1 LVYLVYL
8 YDSALHRKT
17 QSDETASEPL
27 RRRLSFSLF
36 KVQTSIKTRLTS
48 KHLKEKEMIPTAELQ
63 KPSIKTELPGPKS
76 REIIAADTEYVTPS
90 YPRPDYKLVIDHAH
104 GVWITDP
111 DDNVFLDCNAGVAV
125 CSTGHT
131 HPEVVAAI
139 TKQAN
144 EFIHLCGTDFY
155 YRHMPEL
162 GKKLNEIVPIDGPTK
177 THFANSGAEAVET
190 ALKLAMYHTHRQK
203 FVSFYGSFHGRTLG
217 ALSLTSSKKAQ
228 RLGFMRQAL
237 DVVHIPYPNKFRHF
251 ANEMPT
257 DEETI
262 SRDVINWL
270 ENRVFKTTTPPEE
283 VAGIVLEVVQGEG
296 GYIPAP
302 KPFVKELRRI
312 CDQYGIMLI
321 VDEVQSGMGRTGKM
335 FALDHYDGVKADIV
349 CMAKGLGSGMPIGA
363 CTARADVMDW
373 HKGAHASTFGG
384 NPVCLAAALKTIEL
398 LQGGLVENS
407 ATVGAYL
414 EAGLNKLKGKYEC
427 IGDVRGY
434 GMMLGVEFVT
444 DKTSLK
450 PDAELRDKVEMA
462 CYQKGL
468 IILGCGSNAI
478 RWSPPLI
485 LTKENVDV
493 ALQIF
498 DEAIAESI

>member
-1 LVYLVYL
+1 
-8 YDSALHRKT
+8 
-17 QSDETASEPL
+17 
-27 RRRLSFSLF
+27 
-36 KVQTSIKTRLTS
+36 
-48 KHLKEKEMIPTAELQ
+48 MM
-63 KPSIKTELPGPKS
+63 PSTEFERPIIKTELPGPKS
-76 REIIAADTEYVTPS
+76 REIIEADSRYVTPS
-90 YPRPDYKLVIDHAH
+90 YPRPDYKLVADHAQ
-104 GVWITDP
+104 GVWLTDP
-111 DDNVFLDCNAGVAV
+111 DGNVFLDCNAGVAV
-125 CSTGHT
+125 CSTGHC
-131 HPEVVAAI
+131 HPEVVKALQEQVASL
-139 TKQAN
+139 
-144 EFIHLCGTDFY
+144 IHMCGTDFY

-162 GKKLNEIVPIDGPTK
+162 GKKLEEICPIDGPTR

-190 ALKLAMYHTHRQK
+190 ALKVAMYHTRRQK
-203 FVSFYGSFHGRTLG
+203 FISFYGSFHGRTLG

-251 ANEMPT
+251 ATDMPT

-262 SRDVINWL
+262 TRDVINWL
-270 ENRVFKTTTPPEE
+270 ENRVFQTTTPPEE

-296 GYIPAP
+296 GYVPAP
-302 KPFVKELRRI
+302 KAFVKELRRI

-335 FALDHYDGVKADIV
+335 FALDHYDGVKADIM
-349 CMAKGLGSGMPIGA
+349 CLAKGLGSGMPIGA
-363 CTARADVMDW
+363 CIARADIMDW

-384 NPVCLAAALKTIEL
+384 NPVALTAALKTIEL

-414 EAGLNKLKGKYEC
+414 EEGLRKLQDKYDC
-427 IGDVRGY
+427 IGDVRGL

-444 DKTSLK
+444 DKQTLK
-450 PDAELRDKVEMA
+450 PDAELRDRVEMA
-462 CYQKGL
+462 CYNKGL
-468 IILGCGSNAI
+468 IILGCGANSI

-493 ALQIF
+493 ALEIF
-498 DEAIAESI
+498 DEAIAYN